1 MPPCYALPVLHVGFQ
16 EYVDIFFDQIGS
28 QIPFHIRTKHHN
40 PSCKTNARTEDFH
53 SLRRSKV
60 SKFDGIRIR
69 LYARLFKTLEKQRF
83 FPYCILSYSRAFYFR
98 RKKVKKNN
106 LQVHFFQKKCFWLY
120 AMVFLVYDDFRGVRG
135 SVRMYVE
142 CDGVLWSAM
151 TPPEC
156 AVT

>member
-16 EYVDIFFDQIGS
+16 AYVDIFFDQIGS

-53 SLRRSKV
+53 SLHRSKV

-98 RKKVKKNN
+98 RKKVKKK
-106 LQVHFFQKKCFWLY
+106 QSSGSFFKKKCFWLY

-156 AVT
+156 DVT

>member
-1 MPPCYALPVLHVGFQ
+1 MEYEYDCMRDSSRRWKNNGFSHIA
-16 EYVDIFFDQIGS
+16 YYH
-28 QIPFHIRTKHHN
+28 IPEHFT
-40 PSCKTNARTEDFH
+40 SE
-53 SLRRSKV
+53 
-60 SKFDGIRIR
+60 G
-69 LYARLFKTLEKQRF
+69 
-83 FPYCILSYSRAFYFR
+83 
-98 RKKVKKNN
+98 KKLKKNN

-156 AVT
+156 DVT